1 MQQTESYWN
10 QIFDTIFSRKLRS
23 LYIQVF
29 KLIFGWLYLNL
40 LLCVEE
46 SFKRYEDMNCPL
58 QWKPNTNP
66 KIKNIKI
73 SVQSYLLRLHQIKWD
88 SIDFEKILYKFTV

>member
-40 LLCVEE
+40 LLCVEG

-73 SVQSYLLRLHQIKWD
+73 YILFIKIASNKVRLDWFRKN
-88 SIDFEKILYKFTV
+88 SL